1 MIAMRQLL
9 DSPLA
14 AAPVHL
20 DRPAVVDAK
29 RTWTWRQIHE
39 ASIALACR
47 LGDASAVCNLCTSRV
62 GFLITCLAAL
72 RNRCLMILPP
82 SGSNADLAAV
92 LMASARP
99 VVVGDPEAWP
109 EPWCDDRS
117 DASSYLSCRPE
128 WKPARASAEAL
139 AWQPGWDEIAVLL
152 YTSGST
158 GVPEPQPKTLMHLA
172 RGALVLGARLSK
184 DVEGGLAAIGRIV
197 CSVPPQHMFG
207 LECSVMLPLVHG
219 IPVLD
224 RRPLLPAD
232 VRAAFAG
239 SPPGA
244 WIATPLHL
252 RSLVHSAEAVPFCS
266 VVIVSTMPL
275 TQAVA
280 RQSEQRV
287 QAPVL
292 EIYGSTETG
301 ALAMRRTA
309 RETQWLPMDGVQLEP
324 GDDATVGRGSHFA
337 SPVTLLDRLAVDPDG
352 SFTLLGRQT
361 DLIKIAG
368 RRASLAGLNLL
379 LQELPGL
386 EDGVFYLPATGS
398 PTERLCL
405 IHSGPP
411 LDRAATRRWLRAR
424 LDPVFLPRAFIRLDR
439 LPRSDNGKLRRQMLD
454 LVFAEWLAAAQP
466 QPSAVRFVLPKDR
479 AACS

>member
-1 MIAMRQLL
+1 MQKLL

-20 DRPAVVDAK
+20 DKPAVLDAS
-29 RTWTWRQIHE
+29 RSWTWREIHE
-39 ASIALACR
+39 ASLALSRR
-47 LGDASAVCNLCTSRV
+47 LADAPAVCNLCTSRV

-72 RNRCLMILPP
+72 RNRRLMILPP
-82 SGSNADLAAV
+82 SGSDADLAAV
-92 LMASARP
+92 LKARP
-99 VVVGDPEAWP
+99 RSIVVGDPEAWP
-109 EPWCDDRS
+109 ESWCDDSPR
-117 DASSYLSCRPE
+117 AASYLSCHPE
-128 WKPARASAEAL
+128 WQPARATAEEL
-139 AWQPGWDEIAVLL
+139 AWQPAWDETAVLL

-158 GVPEPQPKTLMHLA
+158 GNPQAQPKTLLHLA

-207 LECSVMLPLVHG
+207 LECSVMLPLVYG

-239 SPPGA
+239 SLRGA
-244 WIATPLHL
+244 WIATPMHLH
-252 RSLVHSAEAVPFCS
+252 SLVQSTETVPSCS

-275 TQAVA
+275 TQTVA
-280 RQSEQRV
+280 RRSEHLV

-309 RETQWLPMDGVQLEP
+309 REIRWLPMDGVQVEP
-324 GDDATVGRGSHFA
+324 GDDGAVARGTHFA
-337 SPVTLLDRLAVDPDG
+337 SPVKLLDELALDPG
-352 SFTLLGRQT
+352 GTFTLLGRQA
-361 DLIKIAG
+361 DLIKVAG

-424 LDPVFLPRAFIRLDR
+424 LDPVFLPRTFIRLDR
-439 LPRSDNGKLRRQMLD
+439 LPRADNGKLRRQTLD
-454 LVFAEWLAAAQP
+454 LVFARWLSAAP
-466 QPSAVRFVLPKDR
+466 P
-479 AACS
+479 